1 MKSLILNKILR
12 RNKKVKKFLVV
23 LLSAMMVFAFA
34 TTAFAAGQF
43 TDIADLSKEG
53 QDAIS
58 KLSALE
64 IIGGYPDGTFKP
76 SATITRAEFAKMA
89 CVAGGMSESADILGG
104 TTSQFSDVKA
114 NEWYTGYI
122 NLAVSQGY
130 VKGYPD
136 GTFKPN
142 NTITNAEV
150 ITVIMRILGY
160 NDNLPGPWP
169 VDYVAKAG
177 NLEITTGIVTSTN
190 ANAVRGD
197 VARMIDNALEEN
209 VVVWN
214 NDIDDFDDKYQN
226 REVTLLA
233 DSFKGQTREDLTVVD
248 WSVDSFTKGNL
259 RLAFEDEDGKSVG
272 FVVTDATV
280 ISGNNTVYGINDMQA
295 DVIYK
300 HDKDLDKDVVKYVDI
315 KSTKVKATKVAAD
328 GATKVK
334 VGDKTYTSVRNLEIP
349 TDKNTFFTAYV
360 NEDNIVYLVKN
371 DQNPASDSYIVDE
384 YLASSQRIDT
394 YNKKSITLK
403 GDDVMIFDQNGKAI
417 EPTDLKDKDV
427 IKVYDGNKGDADKVI
442 FVEDW
447 AEGTWNSA
455 DGDKMNIDGTS
466 YVEAAVFFDDD
477 EDYDNPDEDY
487 IGTKVKYALNAAN
500 EVVGVIYTE
509 SGLGNNIYGI
519 VVNAAADTSFTGKRD
534 AMYYNTI
541 TIFNQDGK
549 TVKYDVEDEEI
560 QYLEKKGTG
569 VAAGQ
574 SEDGGTAAYLEAGD
588 LVKVRLTKEGEIHRV
603 YAPDTELGANTHSD
617 KKADVDTKNERIDL
631 GIKTFA
637 VPNKIAAFD
646 VKMDGTKVDKVTLI
660 TREELV
666 SGDVKSGKTNGISF
680 ILDADSDLAGIAVED
695 FTSSGNTYF
704 GFVKTLN
711 VKNADID
718 YGIKFYDDSKVY
730 EVAGLAGDN
739 EATPAQVM
747 AALETGKFY
756 RYELS
761 GDKVTFIENK
771 DEGADKVEAITLG
784 TAKKIDK
791 VTNGVYKLEGGA
803 EFTVE
808 DNTKIFEITYDKDNK
823 VYDIKSISSVGR
835 GDLVNIQT
843 RGREENGSDY
853 DDNVS
858 AGLVESGLD
867 NFEQIEAEYIVVH
880 NYASGSSQNQNQQTV
895 VGDAVKVTEYKAPV
909 ADSGEGDDKVEG
921 TEGKLVAGGKTYTI
935 AKNNKNFAADTV
947 KVNDWVKV
955 TATGTVADSVTKVTL
970 PTATVTNATVQ
981 KVEGGRL
988 YVYSAATG
996 AVDFAISNNVAIY
1009 DTVNGKMANT
1019 DAVVFGKTID
1029 FATTSN
1035 AVSVIFVK

>member
-43 TDIADLSKEG
+43 TDIADLSKES

-272 FVVTDATV
+272 YVVTDATV
-280 ISGNNTVYGINDMQA
+280 ISGDNTVYNINDMQA

-315 KSTKVKATKVAAD
+315 KSTKVKATKVATD

-334 VGDKTYTSVRNLEIP
+334 VGDKTYTSVRDLKLPE
-349 TDKNTFFTAYV
+349 DKNTFFTAYV
-360 NEDNIVYLVKN
+360 DEDNIVYLVKN
-371 DQNPASDSYIVDE
+371 DKNPSSETYIVDE

-455 DGDKMNIDGTS
+455 DDNKLNIDGTG
-466 YVEAAVFFDDD
+466 YFEAAVFFDDD

-519 VVNAAADTSFTGKRD
+519 VVNASADTSFTGKRD

-541 TIFNQDGK
+541 TLFNQDGK

-569 VAAGQ
+569 VVTGQ
-574 SEDGGTAAYLEAGD
+574 SEVDGTAAYLEAGN

-603 YAPDTELGANTHSD
+603 YAPAVSSTVGAQTHNA

-631 GIKTFA
+631 SGKTFS
-637 VPNKIAAFD
+637 VPAKIAAFD
-646 VKMDGTKVDKVTLI
+646 VKMDGTKVDKVALI

-666 SGDVKSGKTNGISF
+666 SGDVKAGETDGISY
-680 ILDADSDLAGIAVED
+680 ILDTDGDLAGIAVED
-695 FTSSGNTYF
+695 FTSSGNTHF

-711 VKNADID
+711 VKSADID
-718 YGIKFYDDSKVY
+718 YGIKFWDDSKVY
-730 EVAGLAGDN
+730 EITKD
-739 EATPAQVM
+739 EM
-747 AALETGKFY
+747 DALKADKANSFY

-761 GDKVTFIENK
+761 GDKVTFVKNMN
-771 DEGADKVEAITLG
+771 DGADAVEDIDLTKSPVANG
-784 TAKKIDK
+784 TIDK
-791 VTNGVYKLEGGA
+791 VTNGVYKLKDSTV

-808 DNTKIFEITYDKDNK
+808 DNTRIFEITYDKDGEI
-823 VYDIKSISSVGR
+823 YDIKAISSVGR
-835 GDLVNIQT
+835 GDVVTVQT
-843 RGREENGSDY
+843 REAANDIATVK
-853 DDNVS
+853 D
-858 AGLVESGLD
+858 ALD
-867 NFEQIEAEYIVVH
+867 SFEKIEAEFVIVH
-880 NYASGSSQNQNQQTV
+880 SYASGSSQNQNQQTV